1 MVNAS
6 RPVPGLE
13 RINMSRR
20 FWFVIVLMLVIAGCK
35 SPRSDTSPFKSPF
48 ESVLPTPAAD
58 DSLSSVPA
66 TVSTATPVPPPQAGL
81 GTVTG
86 TLVQRQAGMSPKPM
100 ASALLFL
107 APLIYS
113 TDGNYSMAG
122 LDKKGDPMSITDET
136 GHFVFPN
143 VEAKEY
149 VLVYSSGTTEF
160 PLKAPDSNED
170 LLVKVVADDIIDLSE
185 IYIEIP

>member
-1 MVNAS
+1 
-6 RPVPGLE
+6 
-13 RINMSRR
+13 MSRR
-20 FWFVIVLMLVIAGCK
+20 FWFVMVLMLVIAGCK
-35 SPRSDTSPFKSPF
+35 SPRSGTSPFKSPL
-48 ESVLPTPAAD
+48 ESALPTPVAD
-58 DSLSSVPA
+58 DSLSSAPT
-66 TVSTATPVPPPQAGL
+66 TVSTATPIPLPQAGL

-86 TLVQRQAGMSPKPM
+86 TLVQRQAGMSPQPM

-113 TDGNYSMAG
+113 TDGAYSMAG
-122 LDKKGDPMSITDET
+122 LDKKSDPTSITDEA

-149 VLVYSSGTTEF
+149 ILVYSSGTIEF

-170 LLVKVVADDIIDLSE
+170 LLITVVADEIMDLGE

>member
-1 MVNAS
+1 
-6 RPVPGLE
+6 
-13 RINMSRR
+13 
-20 FWFVIVLMLVIAGCK
+20 
-35 SPRSDTSPFKSPF
+35 
-48 ESVLPTPAAD
+48 
-58 DSLSSVPA
+58 
-66 TVSTATPVPPPQAGL
+66 
-81 GTVTG
+81 
-86 TLVQRQAGMSPKPM
+86 M